1 MPKESPE
8 IQRAIEMLEEVVAL
22 RGRSGADVDLRLA
35 QIRAEMRELGVDPD
49 VVTDILYPPP
59 LPEPADPALLPRLL
73 RRRLDDLGYS
83 SDELSGL
90 ELTPL
95 PREELDRR
103 IERAI
108 REASESFSRQL
119 ASHDKE
125 TPS

>member
-59 LPEPADPALLPRLL
+59 LPEPADPALPPAPRRPRLQ
-73 RRRLDDLGYS
+73 RRRALR
-83 SDELSGL
+83 
-90 ELTPL
+90 
-95 PREELDRR
+95 PR
-103 IERAI
+103 A
-108 REASESFSRQL
+108 
-119 ASHDKE
+119 H
-125 TPS
+125 PPPP

>member
-35 QIRAEMRELGVDPD
+35 QIRAAMRELGVDSD

-83 SDELSGL
+83 ADELSGP

-103 IERAI
+103 IEQAI
-108 REASESFSRQL
+108 RNASESFSGR
-119 ASHDKE
+119 AARDES
-125 TPS
+125 